1 MRDFTLIYG
10 CMFSGKTTRLI
21 GLYNESEIDINER
34 LVVKP
39 VIDNRY
45 SDNAVHSHG
54 GLQVIGH
61 RLFKA
66 EEIYPLV
73 TPQTREIY
81 IDEVQFFGPFIVEII
96 GELMSNGIKVFAA
109 GLDKDYLNQDF
120 GPMRALKNLSN
131 NHIQL
136 LAKCNVCGKEA
147 THTFRTVQTEDLV
160 LVGHSDMYQARCKE
174 HWEEGMKIKSD

>member
-45 SDNAVHSHG
+45 SDNAVHSHS

-66 EEIYPLV
+66 EEIYPLI
-73 TPQTREIY
+73 TPHTREVY
-81 IDEVQFFGPFIVEII
+81 IDEVQFFGPFIIEII
-96 GELMSNGIKVFAA
+96 GELMSNGIRVIAA

-131 NHIQL
+131 KHMQL
-136 LAKCNVCGKEA
+136 LAKCHICSKEA
-147 THTFRTVQTEDLV
+147 THTFRTIKTDDLV
-160 LVGHSDMYQARCKE
+160 LVGHSDVYQARCKE
-174 HWEEGMKIKSD
+174 HWEAGMNAKAN